1 MMERGQTLTEI
12 VFKLALKRAEKI
24 LARSQLKKCLECG
37 TEFIVL
43 HGNQRYCS
51 ARCRRRRQ
59 MREYLRRKRKRE
71 RVETS

>member
-1 MMERGQTLTEI
+1 MMERGQALTEI
-12 VFKLALKRAEKI
+12 IFKLALKRAERI
-24 LARSQLKKCLECG
+24 LSRSQIKKCVECG
-37 TEFIVL
+37 ADFIVL
-43 HGNQRYCS
+43 HGNQKYCS

>member
-12 VFKLALKRAEKI
+12 VFKLALKRAERI
-24 LARSQLKKCLECG
+24 LARNQLRKCVECG
-37 TEFIVL
+37 TEFVVL

>member
-12 VFKLALKRAEKI
+12 VLKLALKHAERI
-24 LARSQLKKCLECG
+24 LARNQLRKCIECG

-43 HGNQRYCS
+43 HGNQKYCS

-59 MREYLRRKRKRE
+59 MREYLRRRRE
-71 RVETS
+71 RERAETG